1 MIPTD
6 SSCLRP
12 FSGHQ
17 RHSKNVVQYF
27 GAENKQN
34 VRSMLWGMIIALC
47 SLSMDLSRH
56 NSYSDGERVAGREK
70 LSSGMCINQGVH
82 VTLV

>member
-1 MIPTD
+1 M
-6 SSCLRP
+6 LR
-12 FSGHQ
+12 
-17 RHSKNVVQYF
+17 
-27 GAENKQN
+27 
-34 VRSMLWGMIIALC
+34 GMIIALC